1 MQRIVELLNE
11 KNQHLQAFHQLNS
24 EEMEKFE
31 GGHFENLEKFYNSRE
46 ALLEMIRAIDSMVE
60 EAQANIDPRMPIE
73 HEFKRDVIRALDEK
87 NDLITQI
94 LVQDLQILSSI
105 ETAKSNI
112 IRELSQV
119 RANRKVVGAYKS
131 NGSVNQLDEEY

>member
-24 EEMEKFE
+24 EEMSKFE
-31 GGHFENLEKFYNSRE
+31 GGNFETLEKFYNSRE
-46 ALLEMIRAIDSMVE
+46 ALLEMIRAIDSMVD
-60 EAQANIDPRMPIE
+60 EAQSAIDPLMPIE
-73 HEFKRDVIRALDEK
+73 TDFKRHVLKALDEK
-87 NDLITQI
+87 NDLVTQI
-94 LVQDLQILSSI
+94 LVQDLQILSAI

-119 RANRKVVGAYKS
+119 RSNRKAVGAYKS
-131 NGSVNQLDEEY
+131 NEPVNQLDEEY